1 MPDAEQFPH
10 LTHTSADHGV
20 LVVRVTSDHFEL
32 DESQSLFRLVF
43 ESTDGQ
49 SPRILLNFAGVKYIN
64 STGVSL
70 LVRIGTER
78 ELRVV
83 HLNPDVIR
91 VMDSIGILGL
101 LNVHRSEREAME
113 AFANG
118 T

>member
-1 MPDAEQFPH
+1 MASADQFPF
-10 LTHTSADHGV
+10 LTHARADHSV
-20 LVVRVTSDHFEL
+20 LVIRVTSDHFEL
-32 DESQSLFRLVF
+32 DEAQSLSRLVF

-83 HLNPDVIR
+83 HLNPNVIR
-91 VMDSIGILGL
+91 VMDSIGILAL
-101 LNVHRSEREAME
+101 LQIHRSEREAME
-113 AFANG
+113 AFGNG
-118 T
+118 A